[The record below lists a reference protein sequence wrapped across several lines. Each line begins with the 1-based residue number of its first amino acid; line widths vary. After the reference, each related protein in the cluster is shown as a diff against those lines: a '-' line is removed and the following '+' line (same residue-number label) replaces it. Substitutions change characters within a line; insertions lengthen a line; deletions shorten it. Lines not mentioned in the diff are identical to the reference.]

1 MNGGEVT
8 PRQTY
13 MRKKNN
19 SVLLST
25 CLPFGETV
33 EQPAPKHTNAVT
45 EQFMALQK
53 YLLMFKAQ
61 YQTQPMN
68 LMKKKVQ
75 NIQISN
81 TYSNK
86 EPSKSRMGTAL
97 EETLRYALDYSD
109 GFGGE
114 YSVLVTT

>member
-1 MNGGEVT
+1 
-8 PRQTY
+8 
-13 MRKKNN
+13 
-19 SVLLST
+19 
-25 CLPFGETV
+25 
-33 EQPAPKHTNAVT
+33 
-45 EQFMALQK
+45 MALQK

>member
-1 MNGGEVT
+1 MNRGEVT

-19 SVLLST
+19 SVLLNT

-33 EQPAPKHTNAVT
+33 ERPAPKHMNAVT

-86 EPSKSRMGTAL
+86 EPSSHKWAQH
-97 EETLRYALDYSD
+97 
-109 GFGGE
+109 
-114 YSVLVTT
+114 

>member
-1 MNGGEVT
+1 
-8 PRQTY
+8 

-19 SVLLST
+19 SVLLNT

-33 EQPAPKHTNAVT
+33 ERPAPKHMNAVT

-86 EPSKSRMGTAL
+86 EPSSHKWAQH
-97 EETLRYALDYSD
+97 
-109 GFGGE
+109 
-114 YSVLVTT
+114 